1 MPKTV
6 VSKQYNRP
14 TVTIGATGALV
25 CERLRLKT
33 GYL

>member
-6 VSKQYNRP
+6 VSKQYLRP

-25 CERLRLKT
+25 CQQLGLQT